1 MTTKR
6 ITKLNELDFS
16 PGIRASDINEN
27 FELLK
32 RWIEEERLRVSGWGI
47 VEGFELSKNLDNFTI
62 SVGEG
67 ILIDKNGAHLEI
79 PSKIFDGFELDHE
92 YGLRPRATNIEETVT
107 VSESGLVKLQ
117 YPIYSEDT
125 TRPEFTYKIVYYESG
140 RLPSDL
146 EIIDED
152 SKNPLT
158 RNDVDTI
165 AASEIKLMSG
175 FAGKQITVK
184 YKYANDRIDGI
195 FINKAGINDKNQ
207 PIYRYELGYG
217 TDTPTCNTDEYIIGY
232 AYWHVDKQIDVE
244 FITDDRSYRQV
255 YVDKNGEL
263 YLMGKPYSG
272 YRFIFFGTK
281 EEVSSRPLVNDLWYD
296 VEENIL
302 KIWRKDLDTDEFRW
316 FPVNDL
322 ARFTRETKIY
332 GIEDN
337 PDDLQTFIFEDS
349 ADKNLVFVPNKN
361 QLTVIIDQVVLMDD
375 QIIELYNKEADK
387 NAASGYG
394 FKLVEPLDEPRVV
407 EVRVEHSANTQN
419 YTQDLFSKVASFVD
433 EGILNTLT
441 SDLPAKFYRLP
452 NKYETQKCEL
462 ELWLNGKKLIK
473 GTDFYEAKEAE
484 DGSLNTV
491 AARETSSVSSY
502 VYIDLPITIDDTV
515 TYRITRFMTTYS
527 NFNSELEPIRKSIEE
542 NHEFAETH
550 IEALEENLEN
560 LDAISTNN
568 FNSIERDIS
577 SIQESYRKISTKI
590 VQSDLEEKLTAKII
604 HPIAHFTRNA
614 YNPEPIDG
622 KLSDY
627 ISIIWVSGEERKPL
641 VYNLDYRI
649 SEDEGQLEIELSDLW
664 ESTSAKL
671 YITRI
676 SMSED

>member
-1 MTTKR
+1 MATKR

-47 VEGFELSKNLDNFTI
+47 VEGFELSKDLDNFTI
-62 SVGEG
+62 SVGKG

-79 PSKIFDGFELDHE
+79 PSKTFNGFELDHE
-92 YGLRPRATNIEETVT
+92 YGLRPRATSIEETIT

-165 AASEIKLMSG
+165 AASEIKLMNG
-175 FAGKQITVK
+175 FANKQVTVR

-217 TDTPTCNTDEYIIGY
+217 TDTPTCNLDEYIIGY

-244 FITDDRSYRQV
+244 FITDDRSFRQV
-255 YVDKNGEL
+255 YVDENGEL

-272 YRFIFFGTK
+272 YKFIFFGTK
-281 EEVSSRPLVNDLWYD
+281 EEVSGRPLVNDLWYD
-296 VEENIL
+296 VDENIL
-302 KIWRKDLDTDEFRW
+302 KIWRKDLDTEEYKW

-349 ADKNLVFVPNKN
+349 ADKNLVFVPNKK

-375 QIIELYNKEADK
+375 QIIELYDKNADK
-387 NAASGYG
+387 NTASGYG

-433 EGILNTLT
+433 EGILSTLA
-441 SDLPAKFYRLP
+441 SDLPTKFYKLP

-473 GTDFYEAKEAE
+473 GTDFYEAKESE
-484 DGSLNTV
+484 DGSLNIV
-491 AARETSSVSSY
+491 GAGETSSVSSY

-515 TYRITRFMTTYS
+515 IYRITRFMATYS
-527 NFNSELEPIRKSIEE
+527 NFNAELEPIRNLIEE
-542 NHEFAETH
+542 NNEYAKEH
-550 IEALEENLEN
+550 IEALEENLDLVDN
-560 LDAISTNN
+560 ACDVN
-568 FNSIERDIS
+568 FERIEQDIS
-577 SIQESYRKISTKI
+577 SIKDSYRKIDTKI
-590 VQSDLEEKLTAKII
+590 TQADLEEALAAKIN
-604 HPIAHFTRNA
+604 HSIAHFTRNA

-622 KLSDY
+622 SLNDY
-627 ISIIWVSGEERKPL
+627 VSVIWINNEERKPL
-641 VYNLDYRI
+641 VYNLDYKLI
-649 SEDEGQLEIELSDLW
+649 EEDNQLEIELSEPW
-664 ESTSAKL
+664 ESTNAKL

-676 SMSED
+676 SMG